1 MRLQEQ
7 KQAAQAQPNYAAPVS
22 TLGAGTA
29 NGMDQ
34 ESALA
39 GRKVR
44 IGRFTPRDYDRVD
57 SQSEKSMEYQQRLIR
72 MRLDMYSNISVPCLA
87 MWQVSFNNNGEL

>member
-1 MRLQEQ
+1 
-7 KQAAQAQPNYAAPVS
+7 
-22 TLGAGTA
+22 
-29 NGMDQ
+29 MDQ

-57 SQSEKSMEYQQRLIR
+57 SQSEKSMEYQQMFNHGCELR
-72 MRLDMYSNISVPCLA
+72 MLKSSSRVAYACKYASVVA
-87 MWQVSFNNNGEL
+87 